1 MSDPQHPTTL
11 GCAILG
17 LLSARA
23 QTGYEIARAFADTPM
38 GTYSSSPGAIYPA
51 IKRLK
56 AAGLV
61 KTEPAGG
68 ESSKAAFAITQK
80 GKRVF
85 LDWLRAPVTREAVA
99 RDMRDLML
107 RFAFMSGALPDAE
120 IRGFLIGLEAELA
133 AHVKT
138 LDAYV
143 RGVRAQMPPSAAL
156 ALDAGVEGYRADA
169 RWAQKALAAFGGTDH
184 EAPPRGGRRRGE

>member
-56 AAGLV
+56 TAGFV
-61 KTEPAGG
+61 ESVRAGG
-68 ESSKAAFAITQK
+68 ESSKAAFAITKK
-80 GKRVF
+80 GKRIF
-85 LDWLRAPVTREAVA
+85 LDWLRAPVTRAAVA

-107 RFAFMSGALPDAE
+107 RFAFMSGALPDAA
-120 IRGFLIGLEAELA
+120 IRRFLVDLKAELE
-133 AHVKT
+133 AHVKS
-138 LDAYV
+138 LDAYM

-156 ALDAGVEGYRADA
+156 ALDAGIENYRAHA
-169 RWAQKALAAFGGTDH
+169 RWAHKALAAFA
-184 EAPPRGGRRRGE
+184 AP